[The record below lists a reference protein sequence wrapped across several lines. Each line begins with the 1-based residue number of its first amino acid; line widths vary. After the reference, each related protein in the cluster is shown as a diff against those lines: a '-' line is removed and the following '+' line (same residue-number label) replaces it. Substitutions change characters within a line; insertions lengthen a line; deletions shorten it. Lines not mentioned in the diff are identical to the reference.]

1 MTPIYPRSR
10 GEHIFELVT
19 KSVSSKTRSLIL
31 WTECRTAR
39 HTKMLET
46 DQPWDVFKKLEGG
59 RFNQQVTETQPIDEI
74 LIDIHYYPEK
84 RITVIAAMA
93 LLK

>member
-1 MTPIYPRSR
+1 
-10 GEHIFELVT
+10 
-19 KSVSSKTRSLIL
+19 
-31 WTECRTAR
+31 
-39 HTKMLET
+39 MLET